1 MNIDIKGNIKQF
13 VEESKKEHHR
23 YLSFDYCYNYFQG
36 NKGKKLKENKE
47 LSCLHLGFYLASWG
61 MYRGSSFLLQNNYSI
76 YLDLIDYLSELDD
89 DCWNI
94 DLDFYTDENIE
105 RILEIYKGIREK
117 ILKEEKHKDSTLI
130 TKIMLGVFGNIP
142 AFDQFFLKGMKSIN
156 GKGFTTVNKT
166 NLKKIGDYYKEN
178 KEVFDKIKIE
188 CKSFENNNNNK
199 IRIYPKAKLLDM
211 VFFIEGK

>member
-1 MNIDIKGNIKQF
+1 MSININSNIEKYNND
-13 VEESKKEHHR
+13 SKKEYLR
-23 YLSFDYCYNYFQG
+23 YLSFDYCYNYFQE
-36 NKGKKLKENKE
+36 NKGKKLRENKE

-61 MYRGSSFLLQNNYSI
+61 MYRNSFLSQNNYSI
-76 YLDLIDYLSELDD
+76 YSDLIDYLSELDD
-89 DCWNI
+89 DYWNI

-142 AFDQFFLKGMKSIN
+142 AFDKFFLKGMKSAR

-166 NLKKIGDYYKEN
+166 NLKIIGDYYKEN